1 MAGRFPSEWID
12 EVRDKSDIVSVVS
25 EYVTLQKKGAKHW
38 GLCPFHG
45 EKTPSFSV
53 DQEKQMFYCFGCH
66 AGGNVITFVMNIEHM
81 EFPEAVRHLAERAHM
96 PIPELQ
102 RGEDTGPKRI
112 ATGSMP
118 RWSRPQN
125 SITKPCIRPTARRR
139 WNTSTTA
146 ASATT

>member
-12 EVRDKSDIVSVVS
+12 EVRDKSDIISVVS

-96 PIPELQ
+96 PIPEL
-102 RGEDTGPKRI
+102 
-112 ATGSMP
+112 
-118 RWSRPQN
+118 
-125 SITKPCIRPTARRR
+125 
-139 WNTSTTA
+139 
-146 ASATT
+146 